1 MRMCPSMC
9 RCAHVRL
16 GAVDALGAGVMGK
29 CELPKCVSW
38 EPDTGHQKEQQVSLT
53 AEPSFQPATREILI
67 IKTHFV
73 YVLYAHLYFIRKRIE
88 VTPPLA
94 KNHFWLSCG
103 SYS

>member
-1 MRMCPSMC
+1 MC

-53 AEPSFQPATREILI
+53 AEPSFQPATRKILI